1 MIQPGKVVVVGAG
14 YVGSTAAF
22 AMLMDGVAR
31 EIVLLDVHK
40 EKAEGEALDLEHG
53 MQFVQGAKLRYGSD
67 YSLVRGA
74 QVVVITA
81 GANQKS
87 GQTRRE
93 LFQQNAAIVKSIVTQ
108 VKRYNRQCLIVMVTN
123 PVDALTYVAWNTS
136 GFPRERVF
144 GTGTTLDTA
153 RLRFYL
159 GELIGVHPQ
168 GIHAYMLGEHGDSEF
183 PAWSVA
189 SVAGVPLQKMNKWN
203 ATKMQRAADKTKNAA
218 YEIIARKGATYYAI
232 GLVIARVVRD
242 ILDNAQSILPL
253 SVILKGEYDVQNVS
267 LSVPVVLGSKGIRL
281 ADKLALNPKEQRQ
294 LKASAK
300 IIRGLI
306 DKLPR

>member
-1 MIQPGKVVVVGAG
+1 MIVGAG
-14 YVGSTAAF
+14 YVGSTAAY

-31 EIVLLDVHK
+31 EIVLLDVNQ
-40 EKAEGEALDLEHG
+40 EKAKGEALDLEHG
-53 MQFVQGAKLRYGSD
+53 MQFVQGAKLSYGTD
-67 YSLVRGA
+67 YKLVRGA

-81 GANQKS
+81 GANQQP

-93 LFQQNAAIVKSIVTQ
+93 LFQVNAKIVQSIVTQ
-108 VKRYNRQCLIVMVTN
+108 IKRYNRECLMVMVTN
-123 PVDALTYVAWNTS
+123 PVDALTYVAWKTS

-159 GELIGVHPQ
+159 GELLGVHAQ

-189 SVAGVPLQKMNKWN
+189 SVGGVPLRKMKGWN
-203 ATKMQRAADKTKNAA
+203 TIKMQQIADQTKNAA
-218 YEIIARKGATYYAI
+218 YEIISRKGATYYAI

-242 ILDNAQSILPL
+242 ILDNTRSILSL
-253 SVILKGEYDVQNVS
+253 SIVLQGEYGLKNVA
-267 LSVPVVLGSKGIRL
+267 LSVPVVLHSQGVQL
-281 ADKLALNPKEQRQ
+281 ADELTLSALEKQQ
-294 LKASAK
+294 LRLSAK
-300 IIRGLI
+300 IIRQLI
-306 DKLPR
+306 DKLPG